1 MPNCLHVSLLAPEP
15 GTSLQAQLTHT
26 TDVVCYVLVILG
38 IVGNLLG
45 LFIFS
50 SSRRTWQISSVY
62 ACLATCSS
70 ITNLFCL
77 VRYASILNSAS
88 RHILRQLVEQRSWA
102 CKLYEFSFSFRVIS
116 SWITLFWMF
125 ERLMCVSKKLRSFF
139 NRCNSYKHIYIIPIL
154 IMSIILFCVFGPP
167 VYMYEPEI
175 IPKYVKHTG
184 SLVHRRVKTFDKSHK
199 KTYFLINL
207 LF

>member
-1 MPNCLHVSLLAPEP
+1 MPNCLHVSLLAPET
-15 GTSLQAQLTHT
+15 GTYSLQALLTHT
-26 TDVVCYVLVILG
+26 TDAVCYVLVILG

-62 ACLATCSS
+62 AFLATCSS
-70 ITNLFCL
+70 ITNLLCV
-77 VRYASILNSAS
+77 VRYASILQSTS
-88 RHILRQLVEQRSWA
+88 RHILRQLVEQRWWA

-125 ERLMCVSKKLRSFF
+125 ERLMCVSTKLRSFF
-139 NRCNSYKHIYIIPIL
+139 NRCNSYQLKFIIPII
-154 IMSIILFCVFGPP
+154 IMSIILCCVIGPP

-175 IPKYVKHTG
+175 IPKYVNTQD
-184 SLVHRRVKTFDKSHK
+184 LWFT
-199 KTYFLINL
+199 
-207 LF
+207 